1 MTRPAFGVLRFGST
15 YSDNNRKMWA
25 GRSWEDCRDSVS
37 GAGLRKCLHPL
48 RKISISPQPFCFSGI
63 TAEGNGGDS
72 DRVRL
77 VDGEISEPSDTT
89 EYLIK
94 QVKAGDTRAFEK
106 LISEHYRFI
115 YKTAFRWLG
124 HKSDAEDVTQS
135 VCMRL
140 ADALIRFDGRSKFTS
155 WLYAVTLNAVRD
167 LQRTHKRH
175 GKHIEAASAVVRDEA
190 FPDQED
196 QLRVDDIWRIVR
208 QLPDKQRDAVLLV
221 FGEQLSQAE
230 AATIMGC
237 KEVTVS
243 WHIHNARKSLKDLL

>member
-1 MTRPAFGVLRFGST
+1 MTLVASKHFVLL
-15 YSDNNRKMWA
+15 
-25 GRSWEDCRDSVS
+25 E
-37 GAGLRKCLHPL
+37 
-48 RKISISPQPFCFSGI
+48 KIWSPVELFRLPRI
-63 TAEGNGGDS
+63 TAVGRRGVI

-77 VDGEISEPSDTT
+77 VDGEFPEPSDTT
-89 EYLIK
+89 GQLIR
-94 QVKAGDTRAFEK
+94 QVKAGDTQAFER

-140 ADALIRFDGRSKFTS
+140 ADALMSFDGRSKFTS
-155 WLYAVTLNAVRD
+155 WLYSVTLNAVRD
-167 LQRTHKRH
+167 LQRSHQRQ
-175 GKHIEAASAVVRDEA
+175 GRQVDAASAMARVESQ
-190 FPDQED
+190 PEQED
-196 QLRVDDIWRIVR
+196 QLRVNDIWRIVR
-208 QLPDKQRDAVLLV
+208 QLPEKQRDAVLLV

-230 AATIMGC
+230 AAIVMGC

>member
-1 MTRPAFGVLRFGST
+1 MSSEAAFSLSLQNCKQLMAKG
-15 YSDNNRKMWA
+15 
-25 GRSWEDCRDSVS
+25 
-37 GAGLRKCLHPL
+37 
-48 RKISISPQPFCFSGI
+48 KISFLPQPFRFNGI
-63 TAEGNGGDS
+63 TAKGRWGEI

-77 VDGEISEPSDTT
+77 VDGTISEPSDTT
-89 EYLIK
+89 ENLIK
-94 QVKAGDTRAFEK
+94 RVKAGDAQAFER

-140 ADALIRFDGRSKFTS
+140 ADAVTRFDGRSKFTS
-155 WLYAVTLNAVRD
+155 WLYSVTLNAVRD
-167 LQRTHKRH
+167 LQRSRERQ
-175 GKHIEAASAVVRDEA
+175 GKQIETVAALARVESD
-190 FPDQED
+190 PDQED

-208 QLPDKQRDAVLLV
+208 RLPDKQRDAVMLV
-221 FGEQLSQAE
+221 YGEQLSQAE
-230 AATIMGC
+230 AAVIMGC